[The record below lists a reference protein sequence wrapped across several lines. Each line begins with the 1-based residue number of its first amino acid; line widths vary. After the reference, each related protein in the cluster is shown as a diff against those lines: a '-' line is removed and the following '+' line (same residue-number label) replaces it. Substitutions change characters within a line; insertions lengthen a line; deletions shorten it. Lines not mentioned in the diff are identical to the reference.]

1 MDTMYTMDKYIY
13 IKNMYIQIIHTLYI
27 YMMYTLYI
35 HSIHMT
41 LDKIYLVSTLC
52 LHYANTLYI

>member
-27 YMMYTLYI
+27 YIYI
-35 HSIHMT
+35 HDVYT
-41 LDKIYLVSTLC
+41 IYTFYT
-52 LHYANTLYI
+52 HDIR